1 MTDLSVLPVGWI
13 TVSTQARSQIYHQT
27 HKISNIEAQQMECK
41 YLISI
46 QGILPDSK
54 SDSSIIA

>member
-1 MTDLSVLPVGWI
+1 VRLKFALWQILRLKNLLVL
-13 TVSTQARSQIYHQT
+13 AENDE
-27 HKISNIEAQQMECK
+27 KISNIEAQQMECK

>member
-27 HKISNIEAQQMECK
+27 HKTDKSFLTGQQIETLLTCTHHN
-41 YLISI
+41 
-46 QGILPDSK
+46 
-54 SDSSIIA
+54 